1 MKRIIILLTL
11 SVMAYAQFLDD
22 KFVVLPK
29 FEPRSQ
35 MTEEVKRFVENSELR
50 QTVVQKT
57 TARRDVLGRKT
68 GDSTSYLVNRA
79 KEERMKVVV
88 SYVEIPEPFLGK
100 MYGRYESGFS
110 VNERRYWLNE
120 IEMDEPLYLNKYNEE
135 FKKIRRNLSSN
146 RKSYVADLSA
156 SEIKKLFNGPEIV
169 YISEYMT
176 PRPASNDTTVGSRVY
191 YRDSI
196 IRVQSQIETWAFGN
210 GYRGDSIGVYFT
222 ETGCP
227 NLDYVDTIHYTQ
239 GNSCDHGVRTHPT
252 GVTRVLQTTAPEAMI
267 YGFDQD
273 NYPLNPLS
281 YPVPIYIG
289 SHSWNLIYSSNP
301 NNDSLYTVEDKT
313 MDNYIFNN
321 SVIEFVAAGNRNAS
335 TESRYVATP
344 GKAVNAITVGAV
356 EPDTY
361 NYTSYTRWKNSA
373 VKNQKPEIPNFSH
386 FYFMGDTSFS
396 VWEDGE
402 FKTYNGTFDGTSAS
416 TPYTAAMAADV
427 LSQHPFFKTHPEMFK
442 ALMLTGSTV
451 SVADAN
457 SRDMDNYVRIKK
469 IPQYFNMG
477 WNTRSAYWNGSN
489 SDFFDTDS
497 TIVFAETGIVQGK
510 RYRIA
515 ISWLSSGDYV
525 FQNKLLPQDLDL
537 YIYQYGSPIDSST
550 SATNPFEL
558 VDFVAPKSGGI
569 SVWIKR
575 KRNSQSD
582 NIVLGYNF
590 LCIY

>member
-1 MKRIIILLTL
+1 
-11 SVMAYAQFLDD
+11 
-22 KFVVLPK
+22 
-29 FEPRSQ
+29 
-35 MTEEVKRFVENSELR
+35 
-50 QTVVQKT
+50 
-57 TARRDVLGRKT
+57 
-68 GDSTSYLVNRA
+68 
-79 KEERMKVVV
+79 
-88 SYVEIPEPFLGK
+88 
-100 MYGRYESGFS
+100 
-110 VNERRYWLNE
+110 
-120 IEMDEPLYLNKYNEE
+120 
-135 FKKIRRNLSSN
+135 
-146 RKSYVADLSA
+146 
-156 SEIKKLFNGPEIV
+156 
-169 YISEYMT
+169 
-176 PRPASNDTTVGSRVY
+176 
-191 YRDSI
+191 
-196 IRVQSQIETWAFGN
+196 
-210 GYRGDSIGVYFT
+210 
-222 ETGCP
+222 
-227 NLDYVDTIHYTQ
+227 
-239 GNSCDHGVRTHPT
+239 
-252 GVTRVLQTTAPEAMI
+252 
-267 YGFDQD
+267 
-273 NYPLNPLS
+273 
-281 YPVPIYIG
+281 
-289 SHSWNLIYSSNP
+289 
-301 NNDSLYTVEDKT
+301 
-313 MDNYIFNN
+313 
-321 SVIEFVAAGNRNAS
+321 
-335 TESRYVATP
+335 
-344 GKAVNAITVGAV
+344 
-356 EPDTY
+356 
-361 NYTSYTRWKNSA
+361 
-373 VKNQKPEIPNFSH
+373 
-386 FYFMGDTSFS
+386 MGDTSFS